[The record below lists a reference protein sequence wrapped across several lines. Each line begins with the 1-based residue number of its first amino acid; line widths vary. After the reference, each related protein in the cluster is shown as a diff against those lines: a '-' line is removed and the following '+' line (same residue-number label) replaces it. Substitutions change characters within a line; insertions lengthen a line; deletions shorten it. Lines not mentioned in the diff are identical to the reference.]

1 MRKEKENAKQYN
13 KIPHYIKIEKRSGG
27 KYHTCTEKQRTQEK
41 TCIKLHVFK
50 PIYKYKKNHV
60 RAGGS
65 YSDGYSEYRLRGIP
79 SIVVFCLFYKMT
91 YDILFHTLSASKM
104 SSTSYNS
111 TKKGREKKRKKKII
125 TVPQRKTCS
134 PPPALPKLYSIS
146 TFAEYLQ
153 GLSTFIHC

>member
-111 TKKGREKKRKKKII
+111 TKKGREKKKKKKKSSQFHKEKLVALRQPSQNF
-125 TVPQRKTCS
+125 TASVPSQNIYRV
-134 PPPALPKLYSIS
+134 
-146 TFAEYLQ
+146 
-153 GLSTFIHC
+153 